1 MFNRE
6 KLEKLY
12 LLIIE
17 WGIYVSLF
25 APLVF
30 IRTYFF
36 PFVVS
41 KTIFFRTLVDI
52 IFIAYILLA
61 ISNPKYRP
69 RITPLTIAVT
79 IFLVIIVLT
88 SVLGVNFERSFWS
101 TFERMT
107 GLLSFF
113 HLYAFYIVLT
123 SVFKE
128 RKQWE
133 VVLSVSILAAVFIC
147 LYALTATEAA
157 TRGGGT
163 LGNTSFLSAY
173 LLFNIFF
180 ALILLIVKS
189 GLWRIFYAAAL
200 FIFLYAMFFNTE
212 PTRGAI
218 GGLVAGLFIM
228 GFGFLFYYLF
238 SSGKRTL
245 RISALILIVLMVLG
259 LFGFLQLDFT
269 KEKIAQLWRSSS
281 VQSRLLVWSMGW
293 QGWQERFLFGWG
305 QENFNIP
312 FAKYYRPQLPLT
324 YDVWYDRV
332 HNIVLDM
339 GVSSGIFGLLSYLS
353 IFGVAIFG
361 LMKTLSKVSEK
372 KNTML
377 LFGMFAVLLSYFV
390 QNIWVF
396 DMISSYIMFFLAL
409 AFINFLISSTSSE
422 ESANPKTIP
431 LPSFVGALL
440 IIVAVLG
447 LFFGNI
453 QPARASRLTLYGIS
467 YPLEQSLNYFRQAMK
482 TAPMTKFEVSEQ
494 ISNKVTEASFQ
505 TTNQNKETVSEG
517 FRFAEEELKNT
528 VASAPL
534 DFRSRLFLGRFYN
547 NFYQFSGDTEKLK
560 LAEEILTEAEKYSPN
575 NQQVYWTLGQTK
587 LFEGKK
593 EESIELLKKAVELE
607 PRVSQSHWYLAL
619 AYKIAEK
626 YDLAL
631 AELKEAERLGF
642 DWKTDQSNFNQVI
655 DIYKGVGDN
664 NMVFSLY
671 QLGTEL
677 FSNNP
682 QFWANLADNY
692 AAIGEKEKAKEAA
705 EKVKELKPEL
715 APQIDE
721 FLKELGY

>member
-6 KLEKLY
+6 KLERIY

-17 WGIYVSLF
+17 WGTYVSLF

-79 IFLVIIVLT
+79 LFLGIIVLT
-88 SVLGVNFERSFWS
+88 SVLGINFERSFWS
-101 TFERMT
+101 TFERMI

-113 HLYAFYIVLT
+113 HLYAFYIILT
-123 SVFKE
+123 SVFRE

-133 VVLSVSILAAVFIC
+133 KVLSVSILAATFIC
-147 LYALTATEAA
+147 LYALTATESA

-180 ALILLIVKS
+180 ALILLIIKS
-189 GLWRIFYAAAL
+189 GIWRFFYVAAL
-200 FIFLYAMFFNTE
+200 FIFLYAMLFNTE

-218 GGLVAGLFIM
+218 GGLVLGLFVI
-228 GFGFLFYYLF
+228 GFGYLFYYLF
-238 SSGKRTL
+238 SSGKRNFKIYAL
-245 RISALILIVLMVLG
+245 VLIALILLG
-259 LFGFLQLDFT
+259 TFGSLQLGFVK
-269 KEKIAQLWRSSS
+269 KEIAQIWQSNSL
-281 VQSRLLVWSMGW
+281 QSRLLVWSIGW
-293 QGWQERFLFGWG
+293 EGWKERFLVGWG
-305 QENFNIP
+305 QENFNVP
-312 FAKYYRPQLPLT
+312 FAKYYKPQLPLT

-332 HNIVLDM
+332 HNIILDM
-339 GVSSGIFGLLSYLS
+339 GVSSGILGLLSYLS
-353 IFGVAIFG
+353 IYGMAIFG
-361 LMKTLSKVSEK
+361 LMKILPKVREK
-372 KNTML
+372 KNTVL
-377 LFGMFAVLLSYFV
+377 LFGMIAVLVSYFA
-390 QNIWVF
+390 QNMWVF

-409 AFINFLISSTSSE
+409 AFINFLISSTSPE
-422 ESANPKTIP
+422 ETTNQKTIP

-440 IIVAVLG
+440 IIVAVLA
-447 LFFGNI
+447 LFFGNV

-467 YPLEQSLNYFRQAMK
+467 YPLEQSLDYFRQALK

-494 ISNKVTEASFQ
+494 ISNKATQASYD
-505 TTNQNKETVSEG
+505 TNQNKELVSQG
-517 FRFAEEELKNT
+517 FQLAEESLKNT
-528 VASAPL
+528 VVASPM

-547 NFYQFSGDTEKLK
+547 NFYQFSSDTEKLK
-560 LAEEILTEAEKYSPN
+560 LAEEILTDAEKYSPN

-587 LFEGKK
+587 LFEGKRD
-593 EESIELLKKAVELE
+593 ESIELLKKAVDLE
-607 PRVSQSHWYLAL
+607 PRLAQSHWYLAL

-631 AELKEAERLGF
+631 AEFKEAERLGM
-642 DWKTDQSNFNQVI
+642 DWKSDQSNFNQVI

-664 NMVFSLY
+664 NMVMSLY

-677 FSNNP
+677 FSDNP

-692 AAIGEKEKAKEAA
+692 AAMGQKEKAKEAA

>member
-6 KLEKLY
+6 KLERIY

-17 WGIYVSLF
+17 WGTYVSLF

-52 IFIAYILLA
+52 IFVVYILLA

-69 RITPLTIAVT
+69 RITPLTIAIT
-79 IFLVIIVLT
+79 LFLGIIVLT

-107 GLLSFF
+107 GLMSFF

-133 VVLSVSILAAVFIC
+133 KVLSVSILAATFIC
-147 LYALTATEAA
+147 LYALTATESA

-180 ALILLIVKS
+180 ALILFIVKP
-189 GLWRIFYAAAL
+189 GLWRLFYAAAL
-200 FIFLYAMFFNTE
+200 FIFLYAMLFNTE

-218 GGLVAGLFIM
+218 AGLVIGLLIM
-228 GFGFLFYYLF
+228 GLGYLFYYLF
-238 SSGKRTL
+238 SSGKRIL
-245 RISALILIVLMVLG
+245 KISALILIVLIILG
-259 LFGFLQLDFT
+259 ALGFLQLNFT
-269 KEKIAQLWRSSS
+269 KEKIAQLWHSSS

-305 QENFNIP
+305 QENFNVP
-312 FAKYYRPQLPLT
+312 FAKYYKPQLPLT

-332 HNIVLDM
+332 HNIILDM
-339 GVSSGIFGLLSYLS
+339 GVSSGILGLLSYLS

-361 LMKTLSKVSEK
+361 LMKILPKVSEK

-377 LFGMFAVLLSYFV
+377 LFGMFAVLVSYFA

-396 DMISSYIMFFLAL
+396 DMISSYIMFFLTL
-409 AFINFLISSTSSE
+409 AFIHFLISE
-422 ESANPKTIP
+422 ESANQKIIP
-431 LPSFVGALL
+431 LPSFAGALL
-440 IIVAVLG
+440 IIITILG

-453 QPARASRLTLYGIS
+453 QPARASRFTLYGIS
-467 YPLEQSLNYFRQAMK
+467 YPLEQALDYFRQAMK
-482 TAPMTKFEVSEQ
+482 TAPMTKFEVPEQ
-494 ISNKVTEASFQ
+494 ISNKVTEASYDTKQSKELVSQGFQ
-505 TTNQNKETVSEG
+505 
-517 FRFAEEELKNT
+517 FAEEALKDT
-528 VASAPL
+528 VAASPL

-547 NFYQFSGDTEKLK
+547 NFYQFSSDTEKLK
-560 LAEEILTEAEKYSPN
+560 LAEEILVEAEKYSPN

-587 LFEGKK
+587 LFEGKR
-593 EESIELLKKAVELE
+593 EESIELLKKAVDLE
-607 PRVSQSHWYLAL
+607 PRVAQSHWYLAL

-642 DWKTDQSNFNQVI
+642 DWKRDQSNFNQVI
-655 DIYKGVGDN
+655 DIYKGVGDSK
-664 NMVFSLY
+664 MVISLY

-677 FSNNP
+677 FSSNP

-715 APQIDE
+715 TPQIDE